1 MISIAIDGPSGAG
14 KSTVARQVAKRLGYL
29 YVDTGALY
37 RAIGLHAVRTGVCLQ
52 DADAIAASLAGL
64 TLSLKFVDGEQR
76 VFVGEQDVTEY
87 IRTPEVSMAASAV
100 SAVPKVREFLFSLQQ
115 DLARRNNVVMDGR
128 DIGTVILPHAQVKIF
143 LTASVETRAR
153 RRQLQLEQ
161 AGEPISYERLVQ
173 EIQQRDTNDTNRAS
187 APLRQAEDAVLLD
200 SSDLTFEQT
209 VEAVLALISQ
219 TISQQ
224 KGF

>member
-115 DLARRNNVVMDGR
+115 DLARRNNVVMDGC
-128 DIGTVILPHAQVKIF
+128 IAGAG
-143 LTASVETRAR
+143 
-153 RRQLQLEQ
+153 LQ
-161 AGEPISYERLVQ
+161 PNWR
-173 EIQQRDTNDTNRAS
+173 
-187 APLRQAEDAVLLD
+187 
-200 SSDLTFEQT
+200 
-209 VEAVLALISQ
+209 
-219 TISQQ
+219 
-224 KGF
+224 